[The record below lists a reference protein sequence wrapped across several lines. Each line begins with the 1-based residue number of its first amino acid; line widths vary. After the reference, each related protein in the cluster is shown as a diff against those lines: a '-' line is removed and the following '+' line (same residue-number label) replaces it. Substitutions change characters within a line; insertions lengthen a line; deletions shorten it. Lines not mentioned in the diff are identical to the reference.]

1 MAKDYYE
8 VLGVSK
14 TASQDGIIVDEVQK
28 GYKINN
34 EVIRTSKVVVGK
46 KGE

>member
-1 MAKDYYE
+1 M
-8 VLGVSK
+8 
-14 TASQDGIIVDEVQK
+14 QK